1 MQLRPPKILKFNPRK
16 TRKHE
21 REAMRD
27 AAVARRYVESVG
39 GEEAFQRQMEETA
52 RQLGGRYG
60 LPRFAAKTPVG
71 RKEYLET
78 EVKIRA
84 MVPVGN
90 AYQTRDGVFLMP
102 GGLAKAV
109 VPIPKPFRSAFRIAP
124 HSTSTF
130 ARAGINLGDSQSTFQ
145 RQLSRRV
152 LPATMEVF
160 IHNMASVPVR
170 MRNGD
175 PCRLLNIDEIRGK
188 RGDPKLVKTS
198 PRTTATDTSLV
209 NLHVGDEVVEVNRE
223 ALPFVQVGEEKIHYV
238 DPRARNFASQFT
250 TRKFNALNVKRGQ
263 FVVISTREHMAIPQ
277 NHIGWVQSSRDN
289 LMHST
294 AKLAHGGWEGK
305 MALEFLVLRDHTLK
319 PGDKV
324 AWLSIHLVESSKGV
338 YTGRYQRQESAAPKG
353 KKPIF
358 E

>member
-1 MQLRPPKILKFNPRK
+1 MKLRPPKILKLNPRK

-21 REAMRD
+21 REVMRD
-27 AAVARRYVESVG
+27 VAVARRYVERAG
-39 GEEAFQRQMEETA
+39 GEEAVQRQMEETA
-52 RQLGGRYG
+52 RQFGGSYG
-60 LPRFAAKTPVG
+60 LPRFAAKTPVD
-71 RKEYLET
+71 RKEYFET
-78 EVKIRA
+78 EVKMRG
-84 MVPVGN
+84 MVPVGK

-102 GGLAKAV
+102 GGLAKAI
-109 VPIPKPFRSAFRIAP
+109 VPIPKPFRKAFRIAP

-160 IHNMASVPVR
+160 IHNMASIPVR

-175 PCRLLNIDEIRGK
+175 PCRLLNIDEIRSK
-188 RGDPKLVKTS
+188 RGDPKLIKTS
-198 PRTTATDTSLV
+198 PRTTATETSLV
-209 NLHVGDEVVEVNRE
+209 NLHVGDEVVEVNHD
-223 ALPFVQVGEEKIHYV
+223 ALPLVKIGDQHIRYI

-250 TRKFNALNVKRGQ
+250 TRAFNKLLIKAGQ
-263 FVVISTREHMAIPQ
+263 FFVISTREHMAIPI
-277 NHIGWVQSSRDN
+277 NHVGWVQSSRDN

-305 MALEFLVLRDHTLK
+305 MALEFLALRDHTLK

-324 AWLSIHLVESSKGV
+324 AWLTVHPTANSKGV
-338 YTGRYQRQESAAPKG
+338 YTGRYQRQESAAPKSE
-353 KKPIF
+353 K
-358 E
+358 